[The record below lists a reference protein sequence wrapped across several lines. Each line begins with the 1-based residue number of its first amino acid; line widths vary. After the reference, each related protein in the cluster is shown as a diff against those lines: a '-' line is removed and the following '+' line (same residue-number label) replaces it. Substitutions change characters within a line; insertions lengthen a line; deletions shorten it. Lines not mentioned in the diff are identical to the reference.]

1 MIFLRFTKMRGLV
14 IFLVLVAYVT
24 ATYAAIPRR
33 SETETGG
40 FGDMEVGDCVSDNT
54 DLILLC
60 YTVSMKE
67 IYQCGYFVLHITSH

>member
-33 SETETGG
+33 SETGG

-54 DLILLC
+54 DTMMLC
-60 YTVSMKE
+60 DMVS
-67 IYQCGYFVLHITSH
+67 